1 MNKLELYDYN
11 LPEELI
17 AYYPSPERDSS
28 RMLVLDIKSGKM
40 QIKSFYEICDYFSS
54 GDCLVLNNTQV
65 IKGRLY
71 GKKEITHANVEVMLI
86 SPLASDTKRWSC
98 LIKPGKRVKPGAKV
112 FLTKNKNSTETSDNY
127 FTVVSAEQDGTYVVE
142 FSSHD
147 VYELM
152 GSFGHIPLPPY
163 IKRGDDFSDTER
175 YQTVYSKIKGAVA
188 APTAGLHFTK
198 EVLNKI
204 SGNGVSIAEL
214 TLHVGAGTF
223 KPVQVDDI
231 KNHKMHSEEYFLNE
245 YTANLINKTK
255 LSGRKV
261 TAVGTTSVRVLES
274 LALADGTVKSG
285 EGWTDIFIT
294 PPYKFKTV
302 DILLTN
308 FHLPKSTLLMLVS
321 AFAGLDNILAAY
333 EYAIKEKM
341 RFFSYG
347 DCMLII

>member
-1 MNKLELYDYN
+1 MNQLKLYDYN

-17 AYYPSPERDSS
+17 AYYPSPARDAS
-28 RMLVLDIKSGKM
+28 RMLVLERVSGKM
-40 QIKSFYEICDYFSS
+40 HIKSFSEICDYFSN

-71 GKKEITHANVEVMLI
+71 GKKEVTNANVEVMLI
-86 SPLASDTKRWSC
+86 SPLLSDIKRWSC

-112 FLTKNKNSTETSDNY
+112 FLSANKASNEISGGY
-127 FTVVSAEQDGTYVVE
+127 FTVISAEHDGTYVIE
-142 FSSHD
+142 FNTD
-147 VYELM
+147 DIYEIM
-152 GSFGHIPLPPY
+152 DKIGHIPLPPY
-163 IKRGDDFSDTER
+163 IKREDDFSDIER

-198 EVLNKI
+198 DNLKKI
-204 SGNGVSIAEL
+204 SKNGVSIAEL

-223 KPVQVDDI
+223 KPVQVEDI

-245 YTANLINKTK
+245 SSSNLINKSK
-255 LSGRKV
+255 LCGHKV
-261 TAVGTTSVRVLES
+261 AAVGTTSVRVLES
-274 LALADGTVKSG
+274 LALADGTVKKG
-285 EGWTDIFIT
+285 EGWTDIFIS

-302 DILLTN
+302 DMLLTN

-321 AFAGLDNILAAY
+321 AFAGLDNILTAY

>member
-1 MNKLELYDYN
+1 MNQLKFYDYN

-28 RMLVLDIKSGKM
+28 RMLVLDRASGKM
-40 QIKSFYEICDYFSS
+40 HIKSFSEICDYFSS

-71 GKKEITHANVEVMLI
+71 GKKEITNANVEVMLI
-86 SPLASDTKRWSC
+86 SPLPSDTKKWAC
-98 LIKPGKRVKPGAKV
+98 LIKPGKRVKPGTKV
-112 FLTKNKNSTETSDNY
+112 FLTTNKASVETSNNY
-127 FTVVSAEQDGTYVVE
+127 FIVTSAEQDGSYVIE
-142 FSSHD
+142 FNSSD
-147 VYELM
+147 IYEIM
-152 GSFGHIPLPPY
+152 EKIGHIPLPPY
-163 IKRGDDFSDTER
+163 IKREDDFSDIER

-198 EVLNKI
+198 DILNKI
-204 SGNGVSIAEL
+204 SENGVSVAEL

-223 KPVQVDDI
+223 KPVQVEDI
-231 KNHKMHSEEYFLNE
+231 RMHKMHSEEYFLNE
-245 YTANLINKTK
+245 SSSNLINNAK
-255 LSGRKV
+255 LCGHKV
-261 TAVGTTSVRVLES
+261 AAVGTTSVRVLES

-285 EGWTDIFIT
+285 KGWTDIFICS
-294 PPYKFKTV
+294 PYKFKTV